1 MYALSTTVIRLKFTL
16 RFTVDAK
23 SNDPPIKQNIIMTG
37 EQPISFFTVS
47 QDVCAFIA
55 NLNLKVDKILVY
67 SRRLRHSCCEIE
79 EVKIS
84 DECITLL

>member
-1 MYALSTTVIRLKFTL
+1 MYALSTTVIRLIFTL
-16 RFTVDAK
+16 HFTVDVK

-47 QDVCAFIA
+47 QDVWVFVG
-55 NLNLKVDKILVY
+55 NLNLKVDNILVY

-84 DECITLL
+84 DECIT